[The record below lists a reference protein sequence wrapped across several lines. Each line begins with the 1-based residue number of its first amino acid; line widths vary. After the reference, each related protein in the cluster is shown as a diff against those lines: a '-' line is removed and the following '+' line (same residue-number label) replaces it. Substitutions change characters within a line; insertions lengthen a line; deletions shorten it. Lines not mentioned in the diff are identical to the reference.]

1 MQKHCGKTELGML
14 NEQNK
19 GLSVQGRLVKD
30 DELERDGF
38 GFYSVKREAIEQVP
52 AMKQPFSTYLLK
64 EQVNE

>member
-38 GFYSVKREAIEQVP
+38 GFYSV
-52 AMKQPFSTYLLK
+52 
-64 EQVNE
+64 